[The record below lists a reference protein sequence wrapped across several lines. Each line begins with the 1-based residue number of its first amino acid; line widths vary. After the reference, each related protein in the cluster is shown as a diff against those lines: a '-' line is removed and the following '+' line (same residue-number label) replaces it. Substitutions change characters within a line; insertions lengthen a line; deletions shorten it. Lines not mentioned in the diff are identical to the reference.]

1 MRDGN
6 QMILQ
11 AVHQLQESS
20 VNMNRSMDNMANGAR
35 KINETGSELVSISSK
50 LKDAIDGIGEQINQ
64 FQL

>member
-1 MRDGN
+1 
-6 QMILQ
+6 
-11 AVHQLQESS
+11 
-20 VNMNRSMDNMANGAR
+20 MNRSMDNMANGAR